1 MYADRFEVCIA
12 RVRHRFATTLENKIQ
27 TTMAAADHMTRNDGG
42 AVQYVTNSYRNLHSI
57 FGVGATVGFAA
68 TGDAA
73 HDAEAALIRAYEE
86 KRGLTEDE
94 VLSLKSALARLQD
107 VAGSELR
114 LMYQR
119 GG

>member
-1 MYADRFEVCIA
+1 MYADRFELCIA
-12 RVRHRFATTLENKIQ
+12 RVRHRFATSLESKIQ
-27 TTMAAADHMTRNDGG
+27 TAMAAADHMTRDDSG
-42 AVQYVTNSYRNLHSI
+42 AVQYVNSYRNLHSI
-57 FGVGATVGFAA
+57 FGVGASVGFAA

-73 HDAEAALIRAYEE
+73 REAEAALIQAYEQ

-114 LMYQR
+114 SMYQR

>member
-12 RVRHRFATTLENKIQ
+12 RVRHRFATSLESKIR
-27 TTMAAADHMTRNDGG
+27 TAMAATEHMTRSDAG
-42 AVQYVTNSYRNLHSI
+42 AVQYVTHSYRNLHSI
-57 FGVGATVGFAA
+57 FGVGASVGFAA

-73 HDAEAALIRAYEE
+73 RDAETALIQAYEE

-94 VLSLKSALARLQD
+94 VSSLKSALARLQD

-114 LMYQR
+114 SMYER

>member
-12 RVRHRFATTLENKIQ
+12 RVRHRFATSLESKIQ
-27 TTMAAADHMTRNDGG
+27 TAMAAADHMSRNDGG

-73 HDAEAALIRAYEE
+73 HDAEAALMQAYEE

-94 VLSLKSALARLQD
+94 VSSLKSALARLQD
-107 VAGSELR
+107 VAGTELR
-114 LMYQR
+114 SMYQR

>member
-12 RVRHRFATTLENKIQ
+12 RVRHRFATTLESKIR
-27 TTMAAADHMTRNDGG
+27 TAMAAADHMTRKDGG
-42 AVQYVTNSYRNLHSI
+42 AVQYVTSSYRNLHSI

-73 HDAEAALIRAYEE
+73 HDAEAALIQAYEE
-86 KRGLTEDE
+86 KRGLTEEE

-107 VAGSELR
+107 VA
-114 LMYQR
+114 
-119 GG
+119 